1 LSGCR
6 SRAAKTRPGEWGR
19 KGITTAT
26 ITGETGMSQAAEG
39 RECALA
45 VAADATG
52 TTRPKGEVRRVEF
65 AARQL
70 PFAACGWLTRWSARM
85 LTQFFLCL

>member
-1 LSGCR
+1 MSGCR

-26 ITGETGMSQAAEG
+26 ITGETGMSQAAED

-52 TTRPKGEVRRVEF
+52 TTRPLAEVQLHELLYLEQSFRRVTLMPS
-65 AARQL
+65 ARQ
-70 PFAACGWLTRWSARM
+70 S
-85 LTQFFLCL
+85 